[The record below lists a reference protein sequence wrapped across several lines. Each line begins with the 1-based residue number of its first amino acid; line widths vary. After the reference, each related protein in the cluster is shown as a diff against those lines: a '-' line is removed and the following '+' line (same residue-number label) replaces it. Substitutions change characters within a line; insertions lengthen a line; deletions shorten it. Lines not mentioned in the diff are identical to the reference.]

1 MFQNITYFL
10 IFGKPLIMYLG
21 ILTLLAFLF
30 TASIAVMNLKGI
42 RIIPFKWH
50 PVVLDLPFFLHWF
63 TGCSGCW
70 HISDAPKTQVPA

>member
-21 ILTLLAFLF
+21 IVTLITFLF

-42 RIIPFKWH
+42 HTIPFKWH
-50 PVVLDLPFFLHWF
+50 PRCAIIAIVLALVHGILGVLAYF
-63 TGCSGCW
+63 
-70 HISDAPKTQVPA
+70 

>member
-30 TASIAVMNLKGI
+30 TASIAVMTLKGI
-42 RIIPFKWH
+42 RKIPFKWH
-50 PVVLDLPFFLHWF
+50 PRCAACAIVLALVHGLLGILAYF
-63 TGCSGCW
+63 
-70 HISDAPKTQVPA
+70 

>member
-1 MFQNITYFL
+1 MFQDITYFL

-42 RIIPFKWH
+42 HTIPFKWH
-50 PVVLDLPFFLHWF
+50 PRCAQFAIVLALVHGVLGVLAYF
-63 TGCSGCW
+63 
-70 HISDAPKTQVPA
+70 